1 MIRSLESLGALVL
14 FGLIVVVLGLSFL
27 ALVAPAG
34 AGSDAFFDAA
44 PDSLKSAL
52 ARATQTGKQGVL
64 VLFEL
69 QGCGECRKVK
79 DTVLSDPAVR
89 DFYRRHFLSVSL
101 DLTGAAPLVDF
112 KGNTLK
118 QIEFALA
125 NRVQAAPTFIFYDA
139 AGEPVTRFAGPVKDA
154 GEFLQLGRYVVE
166 AAYENAPFR
175 AYQLQNSV
183 Q

>member
-1 MIRSLESLGALVL
+1 MIRALELFGSLLL

-34 AGSDAFFDAA
+34 AGRDAFFGAA
-44 PDSLKSAL
+44 PDNLKSVL
-52 ARATQTGKQGVL
+52 ARATQTGKRGVL

-69 QGCGECRKVK
+69 QGCGECRKIK
-79 DTVLSDPAVR
+79 DTVLNDPAVR

-101 DLTGAAPLVDF
+101 DLTSSAPLVDF
-112 KGNTLK
+112 RGNTSK

-125 NRVQAAPTFIFYDA
+125 NRVQVAPTFIFFDA
-139 AGEPVTRFAGPVKDA
+139 DGEPVTRFAGPVKDA
-154 GEFLQLGRYVVE
+154 GEFLQLGRYVAE

-175 AYQLQNSV
+175 AYQLQRDV
-183 Q
+183 R

>member
-1 MIRSLESLGALVL
+1 MVRSLESFGFLVL
-14 FGLIVVVLGLSFL
+14 FGLIVMVLGLSFL
-27 ALVAPAG
+27 ALVAPVR
-34 AGSDAFFDAA
+34 AGSDAFFGAA
-44 PDSLKSAL
+44 PDNLKSAL
-52 ARATQTGKQGVL
+52 GQATQTGKQGVL

-69 QGCGECRKVK
+69 QGCGECRKIK
-79 DTVLSDPAVR
+79 DTVLNDPAVQ

-101 DLTGAAPLVDF
+101 DLTGSAPLVDF

-139 AGEPVTRFAGPVKDA
+139 AGEPVARFAGPVKDA
-154 GEFLQLGRYVVE
+154 GEFMQLGRYVAE

-175 AYQLQNSV
+175 AYQLRHDV
-183 Q
+183 R

>member
-1 MIRSLESLGALVL
+1 MIRSLELFGSLLL
-14 FGLIVVVLGLSFL
+14 FGLIVVVSGLSFL
-27 ALVAPAG
+27 ALVVPAG
-34 AGSDAFFDAA
+34 AGRDAFFGAA
-44 PDSLKSAL
+44 PDNLKSAL
-52 ARATQTGKQGVL
+52 ARATQTGKRGVL

-69 QGCGECRKVK
+69 QGCGECRKLE
-79 DTVLSDPAVR
+79 DTVLRDPAVR
-89 DFYRRHFLSVSL
+89 DFYRRHFLTVSL

-175 AYQLQNSV
+175 AYQLQHGAR
-183 Q
+183 